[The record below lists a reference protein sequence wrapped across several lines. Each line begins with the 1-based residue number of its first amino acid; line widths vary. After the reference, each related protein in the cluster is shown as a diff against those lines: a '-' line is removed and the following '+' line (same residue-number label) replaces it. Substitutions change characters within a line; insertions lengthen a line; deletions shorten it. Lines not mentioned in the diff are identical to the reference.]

1 MNGDPLDELDEQSE
15 EITLLRAE
23 IERLRL
29 TAAERS
35 AIADAADRYAAITPE
50 SAETAVTLRNLLDR
64 IGHQDGSGQ

>member
-35 AIADAADRYAAITPE
+35 AIRDAADRYAALTPE
-50 SAETAVTLRNLLDR
+50 SAETAATLRGLLDR
-64 IGHQDGSGQ
+64 IK